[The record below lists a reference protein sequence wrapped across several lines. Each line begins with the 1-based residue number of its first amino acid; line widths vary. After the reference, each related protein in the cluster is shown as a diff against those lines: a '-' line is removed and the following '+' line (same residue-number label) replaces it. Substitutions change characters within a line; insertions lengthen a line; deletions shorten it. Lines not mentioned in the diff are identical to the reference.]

1 MATTCGAL
9 TVAAARMPTLASG
22 AATAQQTNAA
32 PPATRALVAVS
43 ATLTLSATSGA
54 SKAAAPLP
62 RRLAQRLKHRLLV
75 KLRAIPGELL
85 RRRLQPLAVHIHS
98 RRVALAE

>member
-9 TVAAARMPTLASG
+9 TAAAARILTLASG

-32 PPATRALVAVS
+32 RPGTRALVAVS

-54 SKAAAPLP
+54 
-62 RRLAQRLKHRLLV
+62 
-75 KLRAIPGELL
+75 
-85 RRRLQPLAVHIHS
+85 LQGAVP
-98 RRVALAE
+98 